1 MQHALPLARVFS
13 YDPIM
18 DATPH
23 IMVVDDD
30 REIRDLLARFL
41 ERHRIRVTAVRDGR
55 EARRAWTNGHFQL
68 VVLDLMLP
76 GETGLDLARWMRS
89 QSDIPIVMLTA
100 MGEETDRIIGLEL
113 GADDYMPKPFNPRE
127 LLARIRAVLRRA
139 GDAGDRRTDPTAR
152 ALLFNGWTLEPGRRR
167 LLNPEGAEVALTG
180 GEYDL
185 LLALVERANRVLTR
199 DMLLDLLRGRQAG
212 PFDRAIDVAVSR
224 LRRKLEDDGRNA
236 QLIKTV
242 RGGGYVLAATVERR

>member
-1 MQHALPLARVFS
+1 MEQ
-13 YDPIM
+13 
-18 DATPH
+18 TPH
-23 IMVVDDD
+23 ILVVDDD

-41 ERHRIRVTAVRDGR
+41 ERQQMRVSTARDGR
-55 EARRAWTNGHFQL
+55 EARRAWTAGHYHL

-76 GETGLDLARWMRS
+76 GESGFDLARWMRG

-113 GADDYMPKPFNPRE
+113 GADDYLAKPFNPRE

-139 GDAGDRRTDPTAR
+139 GDQAGRRPDPVGRSLRFA
-152 ALLFNGWTLEPGRRR
+152 GWVLEPARRR
-167 LLNPEGAEVALTG
+167 LLNPDGVEVALTG

-185 LLALVERANRVLTR
+185 LLALLERPNRVLTR

-212 PFDRAIDVAVSR
+212 PFDRAIDVAISR
-224 LRRKLEDDGRNA
+224 LRRKLEDDGRNG

-242 RGGGYVLAATVERR
+242 RGGGYVLAATVERL